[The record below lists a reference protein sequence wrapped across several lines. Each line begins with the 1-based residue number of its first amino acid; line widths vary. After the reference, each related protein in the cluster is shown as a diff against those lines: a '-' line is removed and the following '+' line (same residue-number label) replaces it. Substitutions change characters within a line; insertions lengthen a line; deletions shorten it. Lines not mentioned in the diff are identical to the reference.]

1 MSDVDPVTPDD
12 EDEIFGSSWDCA
24 ECGAVVDF
32 NLDQC
37 QPCGGSEGKWD
48 TANPVDPVT
57 PGDDAIDLAYNV
69 GHTSMRYDAAA
80 WPMAL
85 FHATPKMLAAAA
97 PLLVAEAVA
106 AERAN
111 TRRDLIEAAQ
121 CVIPDERREWL
132 THWLARSF
140 AAGSETTPA
149 KTLVEALGLTDG
161 QVAAVKAELTAAFAE
176 IRDAERRAHIV
187 TRDIVLGGSETTKES
202 WSNV

>member
-1 MSDVDPVTPDD
+1 MSDTDPVTPDD

-37 QPCGGSEGKWD
+37 QACGGSEGKWD
-48 TANPVDPVT
+48 TADPVDPVT

-85 FHATPKMLAAAA
+85 FHATPKMLAAVA

-106 AERAN
+106 AERAKTAN
-111 TRRDLIEAAQ
+111 EIADNIGKAMPSSSRYM
-121 CVIPDERREWL
+121 PREFFAGM
-132 THWLARSF
+132 TDAYKHSVNIANESARA
-140 AAGSETTPA
+140 AAGSETT
-149 KTLVEALGLTDG
+149 KE
-161 QVAAVKAELTAAFAE
+161 
-176 IRDAERRAHIV
+176 
-187 TRDIVLGGSETTKES
+187 GGE
-202 WSNV
+202 